1 MVTITEYY
9 VSGDIY
15 KLDDEILLS
24 MWESLSNEATRQ
36 KREMGIIE
44 MVLQRRMQAN
54 NAKKL
59 LSTTLTVGLGPPL
72 YDFAQLWLLGEH
84 VPEEIFREGLV
95 SAHTETVEQ
104 YVAAKA
110 DMRKVN
116 SWKSYGQ
123 HIADIIDAAEIPET
137 RRISIKRKKQ
147 EGLDAKD
154 KE

>member
-1 MVTITEYY
+1 MVTIAEYY
-9 VSGDIY
+9 ASGQIED
-15 KLDDEILLS
+15 LDDELLLG
-24 MWESLSNEATRQ
+24 MWESLSEVVARQ
-36 KREMGIIE
+36 KKEMGIIE

-59 LSTTLTVGLGPPL
+59 ISTTLTVGLGPPL
-72 YDFAQLWLLGEH
+72 YDFAILSTLGEH
-84 VPEEIFREGLV
+84 VPAEIFSWGLV
-95 SAHTETVEQ
+95 PAHTETVEQ

-147 EGLDAKD
+147 EGPDAKD